1 MLLPSSE
8 KENGKGDLSMTPK
21 PAVIVAVDGP
31 AGSGKSSIC
40 RQVCKKIGFVY
51 INTGAIYRALGFIA
65 KRMNIDL
72 ANEQQLGNLVTIFK
86 EGLEWDAKSGCLFFE
101 GENLS
106 PHLYDEQVGS
116 FASKIAKNPKL
127 RNLLLPLQRK
137 LAESAPNG
145 ALLDGRDIGTVV
157 FPNADLKIFM
167 TASLEQRAKRRLL
180 QLQEQASPSEQIPNH
195 HEIMLEIEKRDS
207 QDKYRGTAP
216 LKKSPE
222 AIEFDTSDLG
232 IEESILEMTE
242 LIKNKLKLL

>member
-1 MLLPSSE
+1 
-8 KENGKGDLSMTPK
+8 MTSR

-51 INTGAIYRALGFIA
+51 INTGAIYRALGLIA
-65 KRMNIDL
+65 NRKNINLDD
-72 ANEQQLGNLVTIFK
+72 EQQLGNLVSIFNQ
-86 EGLEWDAKSGCLFFE
+86 GLKWDDQSGSLYFE

-106 PHLYDEQVGS
+106 PHLYNEQVGL

-127 RNLLLPLQRK
+127 RTLLLPVQRN

-145 ALLDGRDIGTVV
+145 AMLDGRDIGTVV

-180 QLQEQASPSEQIPNH
+180 QLQEKASPSEKIPSHQQI
-195 HEIMLEIEKRDS
+195 MQEIEKRDS
-207 QDKYRGTAP
+207 QDKGRGTAP
-216 LKKSPE
+216 LKKSPD
-222 AIEFDTSDLG
+222 AIEFDTSELG
-232 IEESILEMTE
+232 IEEAISEMTNI
-242 LIKNKLKLL
+242 IKNKLSLI

>member
-1 MLLPSSE
+1 
-8 KENGKGDLSMTPK
+8 MTTK

-40 RQVCKKIGFVY
+40 REVCKQIGFVY
-51 INTGAIYRALGFIA
+51 VNTGAIYRALGLIA
-65 KRMNIDL
+65 KRMNFDL
-72 ANEQQLGNLVTIFK
+72 DDDQQLGNLVTIFNQ
-86 EGLEWDAKSGCLFFE
+86 GLEWDAKTGSLYFE

-106 PHLYDEQVGS
+106 PHLYDEQVGL

-127 RNLLLPLQRK
+127 RTLLLPLLRN
-137 LAESAPNG
+137 LAESAPGG
-145 ALLDGRDIGTVV
+145 AMLDGRDIGTVV

-180 QLQEQASPSEQIPNH
+180 QLQDKASPSETLPSHQQI
-195 HEIMLEIEKRDS
+195 MAEIEKRDA

-216 LKKSPE
+216 LKKSPD

-232 IEESILEMTE
+232 IEESIATMTKM
-242 LIKNKLKLL
+242 IKSKLNLA